1 MEKIQNIKGEINK
14 LYKEREG
21 VEEEVKTC
29 VARLQELGGFPRGD
43 IDLVSVRTD
52 RMKVQALTNDHKM
65 LSDKIEKLLHELHA
79 LTRDKGEGNEVP
91 VAPPYHTSMDQIHA
105 VVAPIA
111 VPTSTK
117 MPFAEVDELSM
128 ESPAME
134 SGIRLGDKI
143 LRCNHVTA
151 QTPNALQVMG
161 TLVAES
167 ENSVMDVEVL
177 RNDEKVSLKLRPKTW
192 TGRGLL
198 GCHLKP
204 IK

>member
-1 MEKIQNIKGEINK
+1 
-14 LYKEREG
+14 
-21 VEEEVKTC
+21 
-29 VARLQELGGFPRGD
+29 
-43 IDLVSVRTD
+43 
-52 RMKVQALTNDHKM
+52 MKMTLHAALTNDHKM

-79 LTRDKGEGNEVP
+79 LTRDQRKGDEMP
-91 VAPPYHTSMDQIHA
+91 VAPPYHTCVDPIHS

-111 VPTSTK
+111 VPTSTN
-117 MPFAEVDELSM
+117 MPFAEVDELSI

-151 QTPNALQVMG
+151 QTPNSLQVMG
-161 TLVAES
+161 KLVSES
-167 ENSVMDVEVL
+167 ENRVLDVEVL